1 MQRKYAAKLAEIKKG
16 DIAMEEIKTKYGE
29 YLLPALCFIVG
40 ILIGFLLSP
49 VKSGRISVLSN
60 NTIGSKNGC
69 GNKADDMMI
78 GARKEK

>member
-1 MQRKYAAKLAEIKKG
+1 
-16 DIAMEEIKTKYGE
+16 MEEIKTNYKE
-29 YLLPALCFIVG
+29 YLLPALCLVVG

-49 VKSGRISVLSN
+49 VKSGRIGVLSN

-78 GARKEK
+78 GAQKDRQ

>member
-1 MQRKYAAKLAEIKKG
+1 
-16 DIAMEEIKTKYGE
+16 MEEIKTNYKE
-29 YLLPALCFIVG
+29 YLLPALCLVVG

-49 VKSGRISVLSN
+49 VKSVLSN

-78 GARKEK
+78 GAQKDRQ

>member
-1 MQRKYAAKLAEIKKG
+1 MEEMK
-16 DIAMEEIKTKYGE
+16 MEEIRTKYGA
-29 YLLPALCFIVG
+29 YLLPALCFVIG

-49 VKSGRISVLSN
+49 VKSGRLAVLSN

-78 GARKEK
+78 GAQKNGVSPAHK